1 MISPV
6 SSAST
11 AHLEQTPASRSQQQI
26 PAKPAQ
32 EKEDSVQL
40 SVHAKAAASQGVDHD
55 RDSH

>member
-6 SSAST
+6 SGAST

-32 EKEDSVQL
+32 EKEHSVQL
-40 SVHAKAAASQGVDHD
+40 SVHARAAASQDVDQD
-55 RDSH
+55 CDSH